1 MNFSKAIM
9 IYDYEVEDD
18 EKEKEKKTYN
28 DDIST
33 GLQEFTLNLF

>member
-1 MNFSKAIM
+1 MNFSKAII
-9 IYDYEVEDD
+9 IYDYEEEDD

-28 DDIST
+28 DDIGT